1 MESINRG
8 TLAGPQQSRR
18 SSNFSG
24 RIGADRKIAVRL
36 LNVAVVMAFLS
47 LTHPGI
53 AAADPIQLP
62 DLPNV
67 DESLAYT
74 YAMDHQRE
82 ICSILDYRFAQ
93 TAPAVEPIDAIMA
106 EVAAR
111 SGFNLDTAGFAVGVA
126 MGTSCPQYVDRF
138 ETAADQELA

>member
-1 MESINRG
+1 M
-8 TLAGPQQSRR
+8 
-18 SSNFSG
+18 
-24 RIGADRKIAVRL
+24 AVRL
-36 LNVAVVMAFLS
+36 LNVAGAIVLLS
-47 LTHPGI
+47 LAHPGI

-93 TAPAVEPIDAIMA
+93 TTPAVEPIDAIMA

-138 ETAADQELA
+138 EAAAGQELA